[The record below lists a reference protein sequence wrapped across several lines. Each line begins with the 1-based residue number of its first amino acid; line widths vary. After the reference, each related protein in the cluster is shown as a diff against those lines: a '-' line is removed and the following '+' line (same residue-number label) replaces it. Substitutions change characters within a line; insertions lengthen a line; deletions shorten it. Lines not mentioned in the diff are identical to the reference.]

1 MSYDERKA
9 PLETNETH
17 LNEPEQPASE
27 TSELH
32 ETSAA
37 EGYLETTLD
46 SSPMKADQ
54 TLTSSSES
62 VSSKRK
68 FTGSIRIKILAGFLT
83 IVLLLVASA
92 SYTLTQVRRM
102 AVDTAHLLEQ
112 EIIVYQLY
120 QEMTLA
126 ISERSSLISNYV
138 LTGTRSYLD
147 SFYQIS
153 AVSDEM
159 IERLKEL
166 SDRPEDME
174 FIERSLA
181 WRRMATGEVI
191 PLYVNGRHEEA
202 AKVVSERMAPEGTQL
217 IQQAKL
223 ISESRQQEFL
233 ATGDAL
239 MRAQNR
245 VVNLIGVA
253 IAAAVLIAAAL
264 ALIVSNRITRPL
276 KQVLAAANAVA
287 EGDLRQ
293 EVPVMSNDETGQLAV
308 AVNQM
313 IISLKG
319 LIKSSD
325 FISEQVASTSE
336 ELAATAEEAAASSE
350 EVAKTI
356 HEVSR
361 ATGEQATSVEDSNR
375 GMNSIA
381 GHLQQVT
388 ASIDEVLNGSRTTL
402 ASAESGRGA
411 ARKAV
416 DTMSQIRTATDETAA
431 SVKALDQASREI
443 VKIVDSIGAIADQ
456 TNLLALNAAIEA
468 ARAGDA
474 GRGFAV
480 VADEIRKLAEQSSQS
495 SSQIAT
501 IIDGIQKQIHEA
513 VASMEANNE
522 KVISGTGIVNEASS
536 HFESILEEINH
547 ITQQIDQVTDLVRE
561 VNAHSGT
568 VVGHFESMSAVSEE
582 TAASAQ
588 QVSASAEEQTAAIN
602 EIAES
607 STELAS
613 LSQEL
618 RNAIAV
624 FKY

>member
-1 MSYDERKA
+1 MNHDEKRDHFETDENPIEKMTQKEFEAVATVDESTPSPDEITDESA
-9 PLETNETH
+9 P
-17 LNEPEQPASE
+17 S
-27 TSELH
+27 
-32 ETSAA
+32 SAA
-37 EGYLETTLD
+37 ISGTATA
-46 SSPMKADQ
+46 K
-54 TLTSSSES
+54 TSSN
-62 VSSKRK
+62 KT

-92 SYTLTQVRRM
+92 GYTLTQVRRM

-112 EIIVYQLY
+112 EIIVYHLY

-138 LTGTRSYLD
+138 LTDTRSYLD

-153 AVSDEM
+153 AMSDEM
-159 IERLKEL
+159 IERLNEL
-166 SDRPEDME
+166 SDRPEDKE

-181 WRRMATGEVI
+181 WRRIATGEVI
-191 PLYVNGRHEEA
+191 PLYVNGRHDEA
-202 AKVVSERMAPEGTQL
+202 AKVIADRMAPEGTRL

-233 ATGDAL
+233 ATGEAL
-239 MRAQNR
+239 MGAQAR
-245 VVNLIGVA
+245 VVNLIAVA
-253 IAAAVLIAAAL
+253 VAAAVLIAAAL
-264 ALIVSNRITRPL
+264 ALIVSSRITKPL
-276 KQVLAAANAVA
+276 KQVLIAANAVA

-313 IISLKG
+313 ITSLKG

-325 FISEQVASTSE
+325 FISEQVAATSE

-361 ATGEQATSVEDSNR
+361 ATGEQAVSVEESNR

-411 ARKAV
+411 ARQAV
-416 DTMSQIRTATDETAA
+416 DTMTQIRTATDETAV
-431 SVKALDQASREI
+431 SVKALDEASREI

-501 IIDGIQKQIHEA
+501 IITGIQQQIHGA
-513 VASMEANNE
+513 VASMEANNQ

-536 HFESILEEINH
+536 HFETILEEINL
-547 ITQQIDQVTDLVRE
+547 ITQQIHQVTELVKE
-561 VNAHSGT
+561 VNANSGE

-607 STELAS
+607 STELAA

-624 FKY
+624 FRY